1 MASILS
7 RNGASGKRGAV
18 QFEDAVLFTKAS
30 IWEYES
36 EWRIVADQHG
46 SGPQIQPF
54 AISGVLFGY
63 RMPEQPRMEVMDI
76 LGKQVRYGA
85 AVPDLANY
93 SLCAMDL
100 KNERSYLLNRAGFPG
115 ALVT

>member
-1 MASILS
+1 
-7 RNGASGKRGAV
+7 
-18 QFEDAVLFTKAS
+18 
-30 IWEYES
+30 
-36 EWRIVADQHG
+36 
-46 SGPQIQPF
+46 
-54 AISGVLFGY
+54 
-63 RMPEQPRMEVMDI
+63 MEVMDI